1 MHLKAGFNVKVHT
14 EPFPD
19 DEIRGQLQLDDKSVS
34 HTTQQF
40 FLTKRSLFVLVW
52 DIRHGWEAGKL
63 YNWLDRIQAIAPESP
78 VMDSGHTYP
87 VARAAVGTYTGPIGT
102 VMGAKY
108 AKDLAGQIKLMEELA
123 KKLAERD

>member
-34 HTTQQF
+34 NTTQQF

-78 VMDSGHTYP
+78 VMI
-87 VARAAVGTYTGPIGT
+87 VATHILWP
-102 VMGAKY
+102 
-108 AKDLAGQIKLMEELA
+108 
-123 KKLAERD
+123 ERQLGLVLSLSER